1 MKELPV
7 LLDEDAAGEAELA
20 EGRKDDAGDVF
31 SVVVDDSRDDKVGKS
46 VSQDDDVLRIE
57 RPTGE
62 NFDLEI
68 EVMSHCSSFHEI
80 TYFIRNFQLISMQ
93 YSAIK
98 NVAFCSRQSIFTL

>member
-1 MKELPV
+1 MKLLPV

-20 EGRKDDAGDVF
+20 ERRKDGAGDVF
-31 SVVVDDSRDDKVGKS
+31 DAVVVDDSRDDKVGKS

-68 EVMSHCSSFHEI
+68 EESCHTVLHFM
-80 TYFIRNFQLISMQ
+80 
-93 YSAIK
+93 K
-98 NVAFCSRQSIFTL
+98 